1 MQQDAVTLFRPTGE
15 RELDRI
21 RETGWRAFPPRLSDQ
36 PFFYPVLNETY
47 AIQIARDWN
56 TRDGGTGF
64 MQRYAHPDGWIE
76 RSSGVLDS
84 G

>member
-36 PFFYPVLNETY
+36 PFFYPAEDLDDFNGHLVG
-47 AIQIARDWN
+47 I
-56 TRDGGTGF
+56 
-64 MQRYAHPDGWIE
+64 IE
-76 RSSGVLDS
+76 VVAVYRSGSDK
-84 G
+84 